1 LPHQK
6 TSPGR
11 NSLRRSSSPDTF
23 VWVSRGLAGGL
34 ALLSLI
40 GFLGLI
46 SLDGVVS
53 GAIGIAFTDLFGRS
67 AWLAML
73 VLFGLGSGALLGSIF
88 GRDFISGANSVAGL
102 LFIIAIAA
110 LIHLSSG
117 LEGQPSG
124 PAGGGIIGYHVG
136 WNLQRAVGGFGAF
149 ILLILTVIAGLTFSL
164 RLPLVSVRNVRL
176 VGRWAIAAALWVGRR
191 TFRFIDRLESRGVGE
206 APTGET
212 SSAPQKSA
220 HAQPDEKSNGWEQ
233 QPLLKIKNTTPIT
246 NGASS
251 GRDAPTASG
260 PWQLPGLEL
269 FDPVADRERVSP
281 DEIEENAAIIE
292 STLAS
297 FGVEARVVEAVPGP
311 VVTQYCLS
319 PSAGVKVARINS
331 LSNDLALAL
340 SAHSVRIEAPIP
352 GRPYVGLEFP
362 NRNPATVSMR
372 EMLDTPEF
380 ADSPDP
386 LAIALGKD
394 VADEARVQS
403 LSTMPHLL
411 IAGATGA
418 GKSVFLNSILIS
430 LIFRHTPEELRLV
443 LIDPKM
449 VELVVYNNIPHLK
462 MPVVTR
468 LDEVVSVLAWAT
480 QEMTNRYRLLSDTNH
495 RNLASYNKAAEDDGE
510 REKLPHLVIIID
522 ELADLMMTAPAEVE
536 RYVCRLAQMAR
547 AVGIHLVVAT
557 QRPSVDV
564 VTGLIKANF
573 PTRVAFM
580 VSSQV
585 DSRTILDSGGAER
598 LVGRGDMLYA
608 SADSGKLTRIQGAM
622 ASDDEIHRLV
632 RFWAEQGDAELVT
645 EEEVADAVES
655 GEREDGELITE
666 AVDLVRQFNYASAP
680 LLQRE
685 LKVGFRK
692 ARKLIVLLEEQG
704 ILGPER
710 EGQPSREVIAS

>member
-1 LPHQK
+1 MPPQK
-6 TSPGR
+6 SGPKR
-11 NSLRRSSSPDTF
+11 RSLRRSDASNTF
-23 VWVSRGLAGGL
+23 LWVSRSLAGAL
-34 ALLSLI
+34 ALLSLV
-40 GFLGLI
+40 GFVGLI
-46 SLDGVVS
+46 SLDGVLS
-53 GAIGIAFTDLFGRS
+53 GAVGVAFTDLFGRS

-73 VLFGLGSGALLGSIF
+73 VLFTLGAATLLGSLF
-88 GRDFISGANSVAGL
+88 GRDFITGANALAGL
-102 LFIIAIAA
+102 IFIIAIAA

-124 PAGGGIIGYHVG
+124 ADGGGILGYHLG

-149 ILLILTVIAGLTFSL
+149 LLLLLAIIGGLTFSL
-164 RLPLVSVRNVRL
+164 RLPLISVRNVGLLGRSVIASAAWARRHALRL
-176 VGRWAIAAALWVGRR
+176 V
-191 TFRFIDRLESRGVGE
+191 DRLEARGVSQIPHDQPPSH
-206 APTGET
+206 PTNP
-212 SSAPQKSA
+212 SDQKA
-220 HAQPDEKSNGWEQ
+220 DGWEQ
-233 QPLLKIKNTTPIT
+233 QPLLKIKNTAPVA
-246 NGASS
+246 ASS
-251 GRDAPTASG
+251 SRNPDTPKNSG
-260 PWQLPGLEL
+260 PWRLPGLDL
-269 FDPVADRERVSP
+269 FDPTTDRERVSP
-281 DEIEENAAIIE
+281 EEIKENAAVIE

-297 FGVEARVVEAVPGP
+297 FNVEARVVEAIPGP

-340 SAHSVRIEAPIP
+340 SARSVRIEAPIP

-362 NRNPATVSMR
+362 NRHPATVSMR
-372 EMLDTPEF
+372 EMLDSSAF
-380 ADSPDP
+380 ADSPHP
-386 LAIALGKD
+386 LTLALGKD

-403 LSTMPHLL
+403 LTAMPHLL

-418 GKSVFLNSILIS
+418 GKSVFLNSILLS
-430 LIFRHTPEELRLV
+430 LVYGHTPDELRLI

-449 VELVVYNNIPHLK
+449 VELVIYNNIPHLK

-468 LDEVVSVLAWAT
+468 VDEVVSVLAWAT
-480 QEMTNRYRLLSDTNH
+480 GEMTSRYRLLSDTNH
-495 RNLASYNKAAEDDGE
+495 RNLAAYNRDANAGE
-510 REKLPHLVIIID
+510 HEKLPHLVIIID

-547 AVGIHLVVAT
+547 AVGIHLVIAT

-598 LVGRGDMLYA
+598 LVGRGDMLFA

-622 ASDDEIHRLV
+622 AGDDEIQRLV
-632 RFWAEQGDAELVT
+632 RFWAEQGGTELVT
-645 EEEVADAVES
+645 DQEIADAVES
-655 GEREDGELITE
+655 GVREDGELLTQ

-692 ARKLIVLLEEQG
+692 ARKLIVILEEQG
-704 ILGPER
+704 VLGPER
-710 EGQPSREVIAS
+710 EGQPSREVLAS